1 MDNLRY
7 VIDADDA
14 AVNLKN
20 EIYAFLAGKGWQIT
34 DLQYASVKKGAY
46 YPEIAA
52 NLARQIQ
59 AGEYDRGILL
69 CGTGLGMSIV
79 ANKFKGVYAG
89 LCHDVY
95 SAERLAKSNDANVLT
110 MGARVIGVELAKKI
124 VEAWMDSKFVTG
136 GSSPKVEQMRAIE
149 EQNFMDTDK

>member
-1 MDNLRY
+1 MRLA
-7 VIDADDA
+7 IDADDA
-14 AVNLKN
+14 ASVLKK
-20 EIYAFLAGKGWQIT
+20 EIVAHLEKKGIPIT
-34 DLQYASVKKGAY
+34 DLQYSPDGSAY

-52 NLARQIQ
+52 NLATRIQ
-59 AGEYDRGILL
+59 SGEYERGILL

-124 VEAWMDSKFVTG
+124 VDAWLSSFFEG
-136 GSSPKVEQMRAIE
+136 GRSQPKVDQIRKIE
-149 EQNFMDTDK
+149 EQNLKGIN

>member
-1 MDNLRY
+1 MRTALRLA
-7 VIDADDA
+7 IDADDA
-14 AVNLKN
+14 ALQLKK
-20 EIYAFLAGKGWQIT
+20 EIVAHLQQEGVSVT
-34 DLQYASVKKGAY
+34 DLQFSKEGTAY
-46 YPEIAA
+46 YPAIAA
-52 NLARQIQ
+52 NLAKRIQ
-59 AGEYDRGILL
+59 AGEYERGILI

-124 VEAWMDSKFVTG
+124 VDAWLDSNFEG
-136 GSSPKVEQMRAIE
+136 GRSLPKVQQIREIE
-149 EQNFMDTDK
+149 KENLKQS

>member
-1 MDNLRY
+1 MMPAIRLA
-7 VIDADDA
+7 IDADDA
-14 AVNLKN
+14 AVQLKK
-20 EIYAFLAGKGWQIT
+20 EIITHLLQKGMHVI
-34 DLQYASVKKGAY
+34 DLQYSSDGSAY
-46 YPEIAA
+46 YPAIAA
-52 NLARQIQ
+52 NLAKRIQ
-59 AGEYDRGILL
+59 AGEYDRGILI

-124 VEAWMDSKFVTG
+124 VDAWLDSRFEG
-136 GSSPKVEQMRAIE
+136 GRSLPKVQQIREIE
-149 EQNFMDTDK
+149 KENLKNS